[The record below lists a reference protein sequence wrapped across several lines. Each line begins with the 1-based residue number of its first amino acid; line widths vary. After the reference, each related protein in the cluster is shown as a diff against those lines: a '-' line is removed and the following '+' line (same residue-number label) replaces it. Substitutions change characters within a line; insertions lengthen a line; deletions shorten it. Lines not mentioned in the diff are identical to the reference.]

1 MSRIQRTPF
10 PLPLVWLS
18 HHFAAR
24 LGLGPSP
31 ETPASPP
38 SRPFPA
44 RSHTITLFAIFST
57 SLIFCT
63 RPSPQRLDDGSP
75 PLFGPDGFLQPGLI
89 YVDFFALPSRFLF
102 FCFVFSPGDP
112 PRLGSSQKAVL
123 ENLFKFNYFSKHF
136 RLFLYLFWFINKLL
150 NLKSIDLYDLIPSFN
165 FSIKNGLKRWVLKEL
180 FMIGLL
186 F

>member
-1 MSRIQRTPF
+1 MSTDVICRRQWTADSRRLHNAENPLAMSRIQRTPF
-10 PLPLVWLS
+10 PLPLVWLP

-38 SRPFPA
+38 SRPSPA

-89 YVDFFALPSRFLF
+89 YGLTFLLF
-102 FCFVFSPGDP
+102 HLDFCFSVLYFHQVT
-112 PRLGSSQKAVL
+112 LWGSGQAKSQSWK
-123 ENLFKFNYFSKHF
+123 
-136 RLFLYLFWFINKLL
+136 I
-150 NLKSIDLYDLIPSFN
+150 
-165 FSIKNGLKRWVLKEL
+165 
-180 FMIGLL
+180 
-186 F
+186 

>member
-10 PLPLVWLS
+10 PLPLVWLP

-38 SRPFPA
+38 SRPSPA

-112 PRLGSSQKAVL
+112 PRLGSSLKAVL
-123 ENLFKFNYFSKHF
+123 ENLNHVQLFFKTFS
-136 RLFLYLFWFINKLL
+136 LFLYLFRIINNLS
-150 NLKSIDLYDLIPSFN
+150 NLKSIDFLDFIPSFN
-165 FSIKNGLKRWVLKEL
+165 SSIKNGLKSWVLKEL
-180 FMIGLL
+180 FMIVLL